1 MSDGQARVARQDGHW
16 FLKLGGDLRHPLGP
30 ALNTLLD
37 RAFADP
43 DYSGFLI
50 DVSEA
55 ENIDSTC
62 LGILA
67 RIGIR
72 AGQMGGA
79 RPTILGAGADLR
91 EVLEAVCFDKIFH
104 LSDADG
110 TAPQGLEPVT
120 ELAAEEE
127 LLLTL
132 ILEAHRHLCDLDS
145 RNQAVF
151 RDLLEILERDAGQR
165 GGSGD

>member
-1 MSDGQARVARQDGHW
+1 MSDGEARVARQGGHW

-30 ALNTLLD
+30 ALNALLD
-37 RAFADP
+37 RAFAEP

-72 AGQMGGA
+72 ARQTGGA
-79 RPTILGAGADLR
+79 RPAVLGARTDLR
-91 EVLEAVCFDKIFH
+91 EVLEAVCFDQIFH
-104 LSDADG
+104 FADADG
-110 TAPQGLEPVT
+110 AAPQGLEPVT
-120 ELAAEEE
+120 QLAAEEAP
-127 LLLTL
+127 LLALV
-132 ILEAHRHLCDLDS
+132 LEAHRRLCDLDS
-145 RNQAVF
+145 RNQEAF
-151 RDLLEILERDAGQR
+151 RDLLEVLERDAGQR
-165 GGSGD
+165 GGFGD